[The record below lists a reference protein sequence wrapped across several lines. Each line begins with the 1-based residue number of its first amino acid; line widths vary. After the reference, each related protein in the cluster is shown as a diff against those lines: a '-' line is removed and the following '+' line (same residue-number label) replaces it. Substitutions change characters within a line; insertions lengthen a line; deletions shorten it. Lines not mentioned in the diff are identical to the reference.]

1 MIAQVPALCR
11 TYVPVEMNENVQVLL
26 AWVVNHS
33 CDGMDGKSQIQ
44 VAVCVDPYKH
54 VIPASF
60 RYLDLMSGRISG
72 GQSALRGREE
82 RGLASVPV
90 RGCSGRILKRLKFLS
105 GDGGEKLVC
114 QFSSG

>member
-1 MIAQVPALCR
+1 MIAQVPGLCR
-11 TYVPVEMNENVQVLL
+11 AHASAKVYENVQVLL

-54 VIPASF
+54 AIPASF

-90 RGCSGRILKRLKFLS
+90 RGCSGRILKKAKEF
-105 GDGGEKLVC
+105 C
-114 QFSSG
+114 QVMEEGNS